1 MPTYFIGDVH
11 GCRRTLEAL
20 LERLRLKA
28 GDAVVFMGDL
38 VDRGPD
44 SKGVVDTAWQ
54 LQASGIQTVC
64 LRGNHEQMILD
75 ALEDR
80 YCRENWLELNGGP
93 QTLESFGVSKPE
105 DIPEK
110 YLEFFQSMPLWY
122 ETEGYL
128 CVHAGVN
135 FYFPDPLED
144 TISLL
149 WARRWYGDINYEW
162 LGNRIL
168 LHGHTPMPLETIEQQ
183 LQLLTQQKYLNLDN
197 GCVYAPTHSDKGLG
211 HLLAF
216 QADTRQLHV
225 QPFVG

>member
-11 GCRRTLEAL
+11 GCRRTLTAL
-20 LERLRLKA
+20 LERLGLKA
-28 GDAVVFMGDL
+28 DDSVVFLGDL

-44 SKGVVDTAWQ
+44 SKGVVDTVWQ
-54 LQASGIQTVC
+54 LQTSGIQTVC
-64 LRGNHEQMILD
+64 LRGNHEQMIVD
-75 ALEDR
+75 ALEDPFS
-80 YCRENWLELNGGP
+80 RENWLRLNGGQ

-128 CVHAGVN
+128 CVHAGLN
-135 FYFPDPLED
+135 FHRSDPLTDE
-144 TISLL
+144 ISLV
-149 WARRWYGDINYEW
+149 WIRRWYGDINYEW
-162 LGNRIL
+162 LGKRIL

-183 LQLLTQQKYLNLDN
+183 LQLLTQQQYLNLDN
-197 GCVYAPTHSDKGLG
+197 GCVYALTHSDKGLG

-216 QADTRQLHV
+216 QGDTPQLYV